1 MCIRDSKY
9 STYSREL
16 LGIRD
21 CLLAFR
27 YYLIGTPVIV
37 KTDHCSLRWFLQQKE
52 LSGLQ
57 ARWLS
62 VFESFNIK
70 EIEYVPGE
78 KNVVADAL
86 SRHPDPAGE
95 RFDHL
100 VPPSNMPGPQVAQLP
115 DAALFAKAP
124 EVATAVYYKESAV
137 GAVGCAGRLSANSHK
152 SYSMQVSFGD

>member
-1 MCIRDSKY
+1 M
-9 STYSREL
+9 
-16 LGIRD
+16 
-21 CLLAFR
+21 
-27 YYLIGTPVIV
+27 VIV

-100 VPPSNMPGPQVAQLP
+100 VPPSNMPGCPVAQLP
-115 DAALFAKAP
+115 DAALFLSSEEARMITGHTLLVDSGETTGASPSGLTDTKA
-124 EVATAVYYKESAV
+124 ETLYE
-137 GAVGCAGRLSANSHK
+137 AGRRE
-152 SYSMQVSFGD
+152 G